1 MKGAAGMPDDLTE
14 TEARAL
20 FEEYRHLFIRCF
32 EEAWDEYNDG
42 GQYSTEQRAKH
53 SKRTKASVVND
64 LMIHRAYVVF
74 RNVSGVQF
82 VVKHGYHHLSI
93 RDRALVRLKKLDKQ
107 GRPSNIQTE
116 RVKNLNSPNTK
127 IDGLPT
133 RARRLV
139 AGYQENGVGG
149 LMAIFIV
156 APVGRKI
163 EYRIPVKIYGQ
174 QDDLFPVIPEITP
187 TPISGDGTI
196 VKLKPEHE
204 PKKDKLSEE
213 E

>member
-1 MKGAAGMPDDLTE
+1 MPDDLTE
-14 TEARAL
+14 TEAQAL
-20 FEEYRHLFIRCF
+20 FEEYRHLFVRCF
-32 EEAWDEYNDG
+32 EEAWDEYNDDA
-42 GQYSTEQRAKH
+42 QYSREQRAKH
-53 SKRTKASVVND
+53 SKRTKANIVND

-74 RNVSGVQF
+74 RNVAGISF
-82 VVKHGYHHLSI
+82 VVKWGYHHLSI
-93 RDRALVRLKKLDKQ
+93 RDRALVRLKKLDKR
-107 GRPSNIQTE
+107 GRPANVQTK
-116 RVKNLNSPNTK
+116 RVKALNSPNAT
-127 IDGLPT
+127 IDGLPP

-139 AGYQENGVGG
+139 AGYQEDGLGN

-174 QDDLFPVIPEITP
+174 PEEGLFAEPHEITP
-187 TPISGDGTI
+187 TPTAGDGTT

-204 PKKDKLSEE
+204 PKKDELGEE